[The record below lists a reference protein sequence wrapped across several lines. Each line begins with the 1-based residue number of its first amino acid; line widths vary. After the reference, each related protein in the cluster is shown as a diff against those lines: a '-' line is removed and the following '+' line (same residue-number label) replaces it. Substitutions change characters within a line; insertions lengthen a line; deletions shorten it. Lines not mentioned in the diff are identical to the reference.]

1 MKVITIRIDKESMLQ
16 EMQEL
21 DGIQVKVPDT
31 MSNEDVEKMMINH
44 VPELHKYYYN
54 IQEGLDVQIV
64 SNHQADYL
72 ETETDVYEFGQHI
85 SNEDWGRG
93 KDD

>member
-1 MKVITIRIDKESMLQ
+1 MKVITINIDKESVLQ
-16 EMQEL
+16 EIQML

-31 MSNEDVEKMMINH
+31 MSNEDVEKMLINN

-54 IQEGLDVQIV
+54 IHEGEDFVETEPV
-64 SNHQADYL
+64 DYL
-72 ETETDVYEFGQHI
+72 ETETDVYEFGQHV
-85 SNEDWGRG
+85 SNEDWGRS

>member
-1 MKVITIRIDKESMLQ
+1 MKVITIRIDKDTILK
-16 EMQEL
+16 EMEEL

-54 IQEGLDVQIV
+54 T
-64 SNHQADYL
+64 HQD
-72 ETETDVYEFGQHI
+72 
-85 SNEDWGRG
+85 EDE
-93 KDD
+93 

>member
-1 MKVITIRIDKESMLQ
+1 MKVFTLRIDKETILK
-16 EMQEL
+16 EMEEL

-54 IQEGLDVQIV
+54 IQEGKQVQII
-64 SNHQADYL
+64 SNHQADYG
-72 ETETDVYEFGQHI
+72 DRI
-85 SNEDWGRG
+85 C
-93 KDD
+93 

>member
-1 MKVITIRIDKESMLQ
+1 MKVITIRIDKDTILK
-16 EMQEL
+16 EMEEL

-54 IQEGLDVQIV
+54 IHEGEQVQII

-72 ETETDVYEFGQHI
+72 GEEHE
-85 SNEDWGRG
+85 
-93 KDD
+93 

>member
-1 MKVITIRIDKESMLQ
+1 MKVITIRIDKDTILK
-16 EMQEL
+16 EMEEL

-54 IQEGLDVQIV
+54 IVEGEHVQII

-85 SNEDWGRG
+85 SNEDWGRS
-93 KDD
+93 KDE